1 MIKLIIC
8 DIGGVIDTFGEIE
21 YISYITKKFKLDPV
35 EFRAILAPLISKME
49 VGKMGINEAESILSK
64 KFNIST
70 RQLEWN
76 KSFERLNKLNKDVVK
91 LINSLSKRYK
101 MALLTNVS
109 RSRHVVK
116 MRTLI
121 KGIKYDRVFA
131 SCYLKMAKPD
141 PKIYQFV
148 LKKMG
153 AKPKEAIFID
163 NLEMNVQGARRVG
176 IKSIRFTNY
185 KNLVKQLRSLGIN

>member
-35 EFRAILAPLISKME
+35 EFRVILAPLISKME

-76 KSFERLNKLNKDVVK
+76 KSFERLNRLNKDVVK

-141 PKIYQFV
+141 QKIYQFV

-153 AKPKEAIFID
+153 AKPEEAIFID